1 MWSRIS
7 NLCLLAASLLSA
19 EERIEAFQ
27 TCMGTQFRVTVL
39 APSHRIRE
47 AQQAI
52 AKAFQRAA
60 ELDAKLSDY
69 RPDSELNR
77 LCRLRTMQVSDDL
90 RRVLAYSQRIAKE
103 TDGAFDI
110 TAGPLIRR
118 WREARRTQ
126 ILPAPVH
133 NTGKLKL
140 NANNATLTQS
150 DMQLDLGGIAKG
162 FAAQEMLTLLRTAG
176 FPRALVAAGGD
187 LAIGEGSWRIE
198 IGTTGKSESLENC
211 FVSTSGDES
220 QFVEIGG
227 VRYSHIVD
235 PRTGIGITNRNPITI
250 IAKEGME
257 ADALAT
263 ALQVRPELA
272 KRILKKHPGIRIL
285 NEPAFKPRPCHQP

>member
-7 NLCLLAASLLSA
+7 SLCLLASSLSA

-69 RPDSELNR
+69 RPDSELNQ
-77 LCRLRTMQVSDDL
+77 LCRVRSMQVSDDL
-90 RRVLAYSQRIAKE
+90 RRVLDYSLRVAKE
-103 TDGAFDI
+103 TAGAFDI
-110 TAGPLIRR
+110 TLGPMIRR
-118 WREARRTQ
+118 WRDARRTRV
-126 ILPAPVH
+126 LPITVKSPKGEITL
-133 NTGKLKL
+133 TGNK
-140 NANNATLTQS
+140 ATLSQP

-162 FAAQEMLTLLRTAG
+162 FAAEQMLVVLRTAG
-176 FPRALVAAGGD
+176 FPRVLVAAGGD
-187 LAIGEGSWRIE
+187 LAVGEGQWRIE
-198 IGTTGKSESLENC
+198 IGATGRTETLENC

-227 VRYSHIVD
+227 IRYSHIVD
-235 PRTGIGITNRNPITI
+235 PRTGLGLTNSKPVTI
-250 IAKEGME
+250 VATLGME

-272 KRILKKHPGIRIL
+272 KRIRKKHPGIRIL
-285 NEPAFKPRPCHQP
+285 N